1 MKTGLS
7 DQTRLLFMF
16 SCKHVSSFGNT
27 FYYYL
32 TVNLKTCYTNTVQ
45 ISLDFSPV
53 SCLQFLKFC
62 ISGYFLGF
70 LVFFFILCLHAE
82 YQIYLIGFRLPHFL
96 FFLVKSTSLSP
107 PCATSSFSLVLC
119 CLLFFVFYFR
129 CLLFLISFSC
139 PCFPGVSP
147 PPNCPFSIQS
157 VASSHCLQFLNQS
170 LSQRLSYTLI
180 YSDSGLLCCGFCIL
194 DCFKNL
200 MRCLLS

>member
-1 MKTGLS
+1 MKTGLF

-82 YQIYLIGFRLPHFL
+82 YQIYLIGFRLPHVL

-107 PCATSSFSLVLC
+107 PPVRYLQFQFSTLLSLVF
-119 CLLFFVFYFR
+119 CLLFS
-129 CLLFLISFSC
+129 LFIVLDQFQLSLF
-139 PCFPGVSP
+139 PRCFP
-147 PPNCPFSIQS
+147 
-157 VASSHCLQFLNQS
+157 SS
-170 LSQRLSYTLI
+170 
-180 YSDSGLLCCGFCIL
+180 
-194 DCFKNL
+194 
-200 MRCLLS
+200 